1 MNYRLQKYF
10 TSTSGPELIENGAFD
25 GCGRN
30 RHDGN
35 MQILKNTFKKIPTK
49 ELNSGLCERGSNE
62 NQATLNSSSMLLADK
77 LLVPTSYC
85 EHFTK

>member
-10 TSTSGPELIENGAFD
+10 TSASDQELTENDVFD

-35 MQILKNTFKKIPTK
+35 MQILNNNKKKIPTK

-62 NQATLNSSSMLLADK
+62 NQATLNSSSMLLAD
-77 LLVPTSYC
+77 
-85 EHFTK
+85 

>member
-10 TSTSGPELIENGAFD
+10 TSASGQERTENDVFD

-35 MQILKNTFKKIPTK
+35 MQILNNNNKKN
-49 ELNSGLCERGSNE
+49 S
-62 NQATLNSSSMLLADK
+62 
-77 LLVPTSYC
+77 
-85 EHFTK
+85 H